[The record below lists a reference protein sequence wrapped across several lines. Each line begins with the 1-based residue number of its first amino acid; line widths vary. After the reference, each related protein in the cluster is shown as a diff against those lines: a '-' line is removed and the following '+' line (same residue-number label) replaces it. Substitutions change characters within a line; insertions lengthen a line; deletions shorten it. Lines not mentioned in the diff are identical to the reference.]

1 MNDRELPPAATD
13 DRDAPA
19 SRIGPGSR
27 LADVLAAMPA
37 AAGRLRAL
45 DPALV
50 ENAVNAAATVPG
62 LTVRDLAS
70 EAGLPVAVV
79 LAVIT
84 GEAPAARPP
93 GGIAKPEEDA
103 PPEWLERFPA
113 STVPR
118 IDVRPWLAM
127 GRDPFAAVMA
137 VAEKGIEAGGL
148 VIDAPFD
155 PRPLRLVL
163 ERRGFATFARRLAA
177 QHWRIW
183 CCRQPA
189 GDATASPASAAAI
202 WHDADGVHIDVRGL
216 PAPAPMVAIL
226 QLIDDGAHDGVIVV
240 HHYREPNFLFPE
252 LAERDWDHA
261 YLDGEPG
268 EVRLRLTR
276 GDR

>member
-1 MNDRELPPAATD
+1 M
-13 DRDAPA
+13 
-19 SRIGPGSR
+19 
-27 LADVLAAMPA
+27 LAAIPA

-45 DPALV
+45 DPALA
-50 ENAVNAAATVPG
+50 ENAGNAAAAVPG
-62 LTVRDLAS
+62 LTVRDFAS
-70 EAGLPVAVV
+70 AAGLPVAAV

-84 GEAPAARPP
+84 GEAPAARPAV
-93 GGIAKPEEDA
+93 GIAKPEDDA
-103 PPEWLERFPA
+103 PPDWLERFPESA
-113 STVPR
+113 VPA
-118 IDVRPWLAM
+118 IDVRPWLAA

-183 CCRQPA
+183 CCRRPA
-189 GDATASPASAAAI
+189 ADATASPASGAAI

-226 QLIDDGAHDGVIVV
+226 QLIDCGAHDGVIVV
-240 HHYREPNFLFPE
+240 HHYREPTFLFPE
-252 LAERDWDHA
+252 LAERNWDHV
-261 YLDGEPG
+261 YLDAGPAEL
-268 EVRLRLTR
+268 RLKLTR
-276 GDR
+276 GPR